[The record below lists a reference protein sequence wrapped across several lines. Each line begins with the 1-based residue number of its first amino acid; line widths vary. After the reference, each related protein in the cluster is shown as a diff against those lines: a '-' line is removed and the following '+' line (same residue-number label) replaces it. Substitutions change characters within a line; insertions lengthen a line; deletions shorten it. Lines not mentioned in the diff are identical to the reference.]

1 MNRWDRCVGFT
12 LMELMITIA
21 VVAILLVIAVPAFTG
36 RIDDNRLRGVAGGL
50 FQELLVARSE
60 SIKRNQWMVVS
71 LTKQTDGV
79 WCYGVSDSEAAC
91 DCDPDGGG
99 TVTVCQVDGLN
110 RVVNS
115 TSFPGVGISDNSL
128 TDDTSRA
135 ARFVPARGMTW
146 DGVDGSGSLATF
158 NVQFTSAGG
167 KVAQVEVGSLG
178 RAYICALSGDL
189 SSYPAC

>member
-1 MNRWDRCVGFT
+1 
-12 LMELMITIA
+12 
-21 VVAILLVIAVPAFTG
+21 VAILLVIAVPAFTG
-36 RIDDNRLRGVAGGL
+36 RIDDDRLRGVAGGL

-71 LTKQTDGV
+71 LNKINNGV

-91 DCDPDGGG
+91 NCDPNSDGDFSDND
-99 TVTVCQVDGLN
+99 CQVDLLN
-110 RVVNS
+110 RVVDY
-115 TSFPGVGISDNSL
+115 TSFPGVQVSGDSSIRSAFFDP
-128 TDDTSRA
+128 D
-135 ARFVPARGMTW
+135 RGMTW
-146 DGVDGSGSLATF
+146 NGVDGSGSLATF
-158 NVQFTSAGG
+158 TVQFTSAGG